1 MKLITF
7 AVPCYNSQAYM
18 KTCIDSLLPGGE
30 DVEILII
37 NDGSTDRTGS
47 IAEEYQ
53 KAYPSIVRAVHQQ
66 NGGHGAGVNK
76 GLQLAD
82 GLYYKVVDS
91 DDRLDP
97 AVLCILLKTMKQN
110 LNAGESV
117 DLYITNF
124 VYDHTADRT
133 SYTSHY
139 RRQFPSGEIFGW
151 EDAKPLHL
159 WHLLLMHSL
168 VYRTELLKK
177 AGTVLPE
184 HTCYVDNLF
193 AYQPLPYVKKL
204 FYLDQDL
211 YQYSIGRADQTVSMQ
226 NMIARYDQ
234 QIRVMSLMLAAHSYE
249 QIQCQIRPLRKQMYH
264 FLHAVMMNTYFFT
277 TQKDTPERRT
287 KLKDLWTNL
296 QKQDPRL
303 YRKLRR
309 MPMILFV
316 NCLSWNLRGKVSL
329 WAYQI
334 LARHVKLGA

>member
-7 AVPCYNSQAYM
+7 AVPCYNSQDYM

-53 KAYPSIVRAVHQQ
+53 KVYPTIVRAVHQK

-76 GLQLAD
+76 GLQLAC

-91 DDRLDP
+91 DDRLEP
-97 AVLCILLKTMKQN
+97 AALCALIKTLKQN
-110 LNAGESV
+110 LSVGEQI

-124 VYDHTADRT
+124 VYNHTEDQT

-139 RRQFPSGEIFGW
+139 RKQFPSGEIFGW

-159 WHLLLMHSL
+159 WHLLLMHAL
-168 VYRTELLKK
+168 VYRTELLRK
-177 AGTVLPE
+177 AGTLLPE

-193 AYQPLPYVKKL
+193 AYQPLPYVKRL
-204 FYLDQDL
+204 FYLDKDL
-211 YQYSIGRADQTVSMQ
+211 YLYSIGRADQSVSIQ
-226 NMIARYDQ
+226 NMVARYDQ
-234 QIRVMSLMLAAHSYE
+234 QIKVMSLMLSSHSYE
-249 QIQCQIRPLRKQMYH
+249 QIHRQIRPLQKQMYH
-264 FLHAVMMNTYFFT
+264 FLYSVMLNTYFFT
-277 TQKDTPERRT
+277 TQKDESERRSQ
-287 KLKDLWTNL
+287 LNRLWGDL
-296 QKQDPRL
+296 QIQDPRL
-303 YRKLRR
+303 YHKMRR
-309 MPMILFV
+309 MPLVLFV
-316 NCLSWNLRGKVSL
+316 NCLSWKWKGRVSL
-329 WAYQI
+329 WSYRI